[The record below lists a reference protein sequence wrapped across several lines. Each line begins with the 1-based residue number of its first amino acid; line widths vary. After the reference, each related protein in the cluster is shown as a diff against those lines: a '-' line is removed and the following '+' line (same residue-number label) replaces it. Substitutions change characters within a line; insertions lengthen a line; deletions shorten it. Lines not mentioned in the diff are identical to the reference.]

1 MKKLKL
7 IVILFLL
14 SFVSC
19 NNDFQPKPRGFFRI
33 ELPEKSYQRFDLKE
47 FPYQFEISK
56 FSKPVIPGR
65 NAEKFW
71 INIYYPKFNAQLHLS
86 YKLIDNNLDTLL
98 NDVHTMVNKHIPK
111 ATAINE
117 QMYVNESKRV
127 FGMAYEIKGSQAASA
142 YQFYMTDSTQ
152 HFLRGALYFNF
163 SPNNDSLKPVI
174 EYLESDI
181 QHLIETLSWTEN
193 TQE

>member
-1 MKKLKL
+1 MKIFKLL
-7 IVILFLL
+7 TLLFVFV
-14 SFVSC
+14 FVSC

-33 ELPEKSYQRFDLKE
+33 ELPEKSYQVFGLKE
-47 FPYQFEISK
+47 YPYQFEISK
-56 FSKPVIPGR
+56 YAKPMLPGR
-65 NAEKFW
+65 NAEKYW

-86 YKLIDNNLDTLL
+86 YKRIDNNLDTLL
-98 NDVHTMVNKHIPK
+98 NDVHSMVNKHIPK

-117 QMYVNESKRV
+117 QMYVNESNSV

-174 EYLESDI
+174 EYLEGDI
-181 QHLIETLSWTEN
+181 QHLIETLSWAEN
-193 TQE
+193 IQE